1 MDVSAAAYLCIL
13 YGLIKLFV
21 FNAIKRLL
29 LIIPMQEASIFFF
42 ILNRRI
48 CYFRSGFP
56 FSFSFFFCNAWER
69 ILAVTVVQQTFIY
82 FFLSYL
88 LFPQWVSVF
97 FCCFFFPMQGK
108 FLSCN
113 NSVGNIFF
121 FHFLIA
127 IRHSRSE
134 FSYFFL
140 W

>member
-29 LIIPMQEASIFFF
+29 LIIPMQEASIFFLHSLIAISVISVVAF
-42 ILNRRI
+42 L
-48 CYFRSGFP
+48 
-56 FSFSFFFCNAWER
+56 FFFSCNAWEI

-97 FCCFFFPMQGK
+97 FCCFFSNAG
-108 FLSCN
+108 
-113 NSVGNIFF
+113 
-121 FHFLIA
+121 
-127 IRHSRSE
+127 
-134 FSYFFL
+134 
-140 W
+140 